1 MTSISLPAPANPRAM
16 TIAGWT
22 LSGLFIAFMV
32 FDTGIKLA
40 QLPIVAETNGALGYQ
55 PEAGL
60 TIGVIEAIC
69 LLLYVFPRTSAL
81 GAVLFTGV
89 MGGAIATHLRVE
101 SPLFSHTLF
110 GAYLGLF
117 CWGGLW
123 LRDERLR
130 ALMPIRRS

>member
-1 MTSISLPAPANPRAM
+1 MTTITLPVPVNPKAM
-16 TIAGWT
+16 TVAGWA

-40 QLPIVAETNGALGYQ
+40 QLPIVAETNGALGYP

-69 LLLYVFPRTSAL
+69 LALYVIPRTSVL
-81 GAVLFTGV
+81 GAILFTGV

-101 SPLFSHTLF
+101 SPLVSHTLF
-110 GAYLGLF
+110 GVYLGLF

-130 ALMPIRRS
+130 ALVPVKR